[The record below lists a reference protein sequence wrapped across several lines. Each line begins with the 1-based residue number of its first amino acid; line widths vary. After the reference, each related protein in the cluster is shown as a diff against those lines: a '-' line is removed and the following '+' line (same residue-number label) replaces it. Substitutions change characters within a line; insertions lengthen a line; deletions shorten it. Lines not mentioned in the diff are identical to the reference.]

1 MTSFKIEDPF
11 TGTVVSKEDLNT
23 EGIHMTLTE
32 HLNTV
37 EGLSTSLGKVANS
50 LADIAIEVSDGQ
62 RALRV
67 VSDRLSRDQLYE
79 AKENIE
85 NVERIVADIPSHL
98 PRLKAAMEDVMD
110 LAEYL

>member
-1 MTSFKIEDPF
+1 MA
-11 TGTVVSKEDLNT
+11 TVSELDLDT
-23 EGIHMTLTE
+23 EGNHMTLTE

-37 EGLSTSLGKVANS
+37 EELSTNLGKVANS
-50 LADIAIEVSDGQ
+50 LADIAMEVSDGQ

-85 NVERIVADIPSHL
+85 NVERIVADIPSYL
-98 PRLKAAMEDVMD
+98 PRLKAAMEDVMY